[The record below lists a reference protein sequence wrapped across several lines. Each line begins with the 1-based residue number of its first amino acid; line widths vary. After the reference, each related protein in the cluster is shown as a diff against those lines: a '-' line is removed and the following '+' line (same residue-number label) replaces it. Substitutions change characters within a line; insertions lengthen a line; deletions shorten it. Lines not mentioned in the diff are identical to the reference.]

1 MSEKT
6 EKQKTFQ
13 NEPIIT
19 FSEIRRW
26 KEELRPF
33 QHSHFIP
40 TIPRNRYQ
48 VAACLDVLGRHF
60 SSPRYEMANPTLRT
74 IAYSK
79 LTEPLYYTF
88 AFPYK
93 LTSKFNDL
101 LKYHVSEPLALGLR
115 LLGWDAKEGTSP
127 TRFEKDRYTTW
138 RSLMARL
145 KSHASPDS
153 MERRSIT
160 QAERELPASLTAN
173 ETITDPAYL
182 HSFFEGILRYIE
194 DARVHEQGNT
204 RNMLGANYHVISALY
219 YLAEHHRKGVLP
231 TEEKMPKITALLAK
245 GAASYQVDVQAFDF
259 NKASKNRF

>member
-6 EKQKTFQ
+6 QEQKTFQ
-13 NEPIIT
+13 NEPVII
-19 FSEIRRW
+19 FSEIRTW

-33 QHSHFIP
+33 LHPNKPFIP
-40 TIPRNRYQ
+40 KDRYQ

-60 SSPRYEMANPTLRT
+60 SSPRYEMANPTLRAT
-74 IAYSK
+74 AYSK
-79 LTEPLYYTF
+79 MTEPLLYTF

-101 LKYHVSEPLALGLR
+101 LKFHVSEPLALGLR

-127 TRFEKDRYTTW
+127 TQFEKDHYTTW

-145 KSHASPDS
+145 KNHASPDV

-160 QAERELPASLTAN
+160 QAERTLPASLTAD
-173 ETITDPAYL
+173 ETITDPTYL

-204 RNMLGANYHVISALY
+204 RNMLGANYHIISALY
-219 YLAEHHRKGVLP
+219 FLAEHHRKGVLP
-231 TEEKMPKITALLAK
+231 TEDKMPKITSLLAK
-245 GAASYQVDVQAFDF
+245 GAASYQVEVGAF
-259 NKASKNRF
+259 NYQRASKNLF